1 LNYSHQLP
9 GDDFMARLSSDLTT
23 TIIGDSP
30 RSEAINHLALVE
42 LLVEKGIIS
51 ETEIEDA
58 RLRAKR
64 LVDKEL
70 KTRAVAL
77 RKYYEKRLAELRR
90 ISKKAD
96 GDLHFAISSH
106 QNANRNHG
114 KTSKFHGVDY
124 DRRSRKWRARI
135 KVFGEPKPRY
145 LGSFDDEVAAAEAYN
160 IAAQDAY
167 GEHAH
172 VNDLSVPRKKSR

>member
-1 LNYSHQLP
+1 
-9 GDDFMARLSSDLTT
+9 
-23 TIIGDSP
+23 
-30 RSEAINHLALVE
+30 LALVE

-58 RLRAKR
+58 RLGAKQ

-96 GDLHFAISSH
+96 GNLNFAISSH
-106 QNANRNHG
+106 QKAGRNHG
-114 KTSKFHGVDY
+114 KTSRFHGVDY
-124 DRRSRKWRARI
+124 NKKARKWRARI
-135 KVFGEPKPRY
+135 KVFGEPKSRH
-145 LGSFDDEVAAAEAYN
+145 LGEFNDELEAAEAYN
-160 IAAQDAY
+160 IAALEAY

-172 VNDLSVPRKKSR
+172 VNDLSEKRRRKPR

>member
-1 LNYSHQLP
+1 MNERAS
-9 GDDFMARLSSDLTT
+9 RLSSKLTT

-58 RLRAKR
+58 RLKAKR

-77 RKYYEKRLAELRR
+77 RKYYEKRLSELRR
-90 ISKKAD
+90 ASKKAD
-96 GDLHFAISSH
+96 GDMHFAILSH
-106 QNANRNHG
+106 QKAGRNHG
-114 KTSKFHGVDY
+114 KTSRFHGVDFNKKTQ
-124 DRRSRKWRARI
+124 RWRARI
-135 KVFGEPKPRY
+135 KVFGEPQPRY
-145 LGSFDDEVAAAEAYN
+145 LGEFNDEFEAAEAYN
-160 IAAQDAY
+160 IAAREAY

-172 VNDLSVPRKKSR
+172 LNDLTEPRKKKSR